1 MFYNWQKQFFEN
13 GAVAIKS
20 ECIRPGT
27 FLSMDDAIR
36 LVKGYVRHYNEVRLH
51 SAIGYVM
58 PLDKMCGREKQI
70 FADRDR
76 KLEAARSR
84 RQAVRAQLRQVV

>member
-1 MFYNWQKQFFEN
+1 MFYDWQKQFFEN

-36 LVKGYVRHYNEVRLH
+36 LVKGYVRHYNCFEPAGNGMTPV
-51 SAIGYVM
+51 S
-58 PLDKMCGREKQI
+58 
-70 FADRDR
+70 
-76 KLEAARSR
+76 S
-84 RQAVRAQLRQVV
+84 